1 MIQLSS
7 SAIMVVNEDGT
18 RRSFEFD
25 ELQSR
30 LYKSCLSCGINDS
43 MLAEDITLSVEY
55 VLKKISPG
63 VQVFAVSE
71 INSFVVRMLE
81 DAGYP
86 EIARNFIK
94 QNRIQKIDIKPDI
107 SLVSGIVCKH
117 LAVDGEELESIV
129 GKVLASCDILKID
142 KSSPSLII
150 ELARYYREKNFEF
163 KTSEFNIPLIKSG
176 SPWCVKA
183 DEIIFSLSLD
193 ARVLTS
199 ANILSVKNVSRLF
212 PAVKIDLSLFE
223 AARFYSLENP
233 LTELAL
239 LPCFR
244 ACATGINEISD
255 VSGRLYGDF
264 LAENGFSWHE
274 TSLPVLLRI
283 CDASAFSDAYL
294 DIKWPE
300 SGKCLNDMGA
310 LLASMVDRDISVRSL
325 N

>member
-7 SAIMVVNEDGT
+7 SAVIVVCEDGT

-43 MLAEDITLSVEY
+43 TLAEDITLSVEY
-55 VLKKISPG
+55 VLKKISSG
-63 VQVFAVSE
+63 EQVFAISE

-81 DAGYP
+81 DAGHP
-86 EIARNFIK
+86 EIARNFIR
-94 QNRIQKIDIKPDI
+94 QNKIQKIDIKPDL

-117 LAVDGEELESIV
+117 LAVEGEELESIV
-129 GKVLASCDILKID
+129 RNVLSSCDMLKID

-150 ELARYYREKNFEF
+150 ELARYYRGKNFEF
-163 KTSEFNIPLIKSG
+163 KTSEFNMPLIKSG
-176 SPWCVKA
+176 SPWCVKT
-183 DEIIFSLSLD
+183 DEIIFSLSPD
-193 ARVLTS
+193 ARVLAS

-212 PAVKIDLSLFE
+212 PAVKIDLSLSG
-223 AARFYSLENP
+223 AARFYALDKP

-244 ACATGINEISD
+244 ACATGITEISELAD
-255 VSGRLYGDF
+255 KLYGAF
-264 LAENGFSWHE
+264 LAENGFSVHE
-274 TSLPVLLRI
+274 TRLPVFLRI
-283 CDASAFSDAYL
+283 CDAAAFSDEYL

-300 SGKCLNDMGA
+300 SGNCLNEMGA
-310 LLASMVDRDISVRSL
+310 LLVSMVDREISIRSL

>member
-7 SAIMVVNEDGT
+7 SAVIVVCEDGT

-43 MLAEDITLSVEY
+43 TLAEDITLSVEY
-55 VLKKISPG
+55 VLKKISSG
-63 VQVFAVSE
+63 EQVFAVSE

-86 EIARNFIK
+86 EIARNFIR
-94 QNRIQKIDIKPDI
+94 QNKIQKIDVKPDL
-107 SLVSGIVCKH
+107 SLVSGIVRKH
-117 LAVDGEELESIV
+117 LAVEGDELESIV
-129 GKVLASCDILKID
+129 RKVLSSCDMLKID
-142 KSSPSLII
+142 KGSSSLII
-150 ELARYYREKNFEF
+150 ELARYYREKDFEF
-163 KTSEFNIPLIKSG
+163 KTSEFNMPLIKSG
-176 SPWCVKA
+176 SPWCVTA
-183 DEIIFSLSLD
+183 DQIIFSLSLD
-193 ARVLTS
+193 ARVLAS

-223 AARFYSLENP
+223 AARFYTLDKP

-244 ACATGINEISD
+244 ACATGITEISD
-255 VSGRLYGDF
+255 VSEKLYGAF
-264 LAENGFSWHE
+264 LAENGFSGHE
-274 TSLPVLLRI
+274 TSLPVFLRI
-283 CDASAFSDAYL
+283 CDAAAFSDAYL
-294 DIKWPE
+294 DVKWPE
-300 SGKCLNDMGA
+300 SGKCLSDMLA
-310 LLASMVDRDISVRSL
+310 LLASMVDREISIRSP

>member
-7 SAIMVVNEDGT
+7 SAVIVVCEDGT

-43 MLAEDITLSVEY
+43 TLAEDITLSVEY
-55 VLKKISPG
+55 VLKKISLG
-63 VQVFAVSE
+63 EQVFAISE
-71 INSFVVRMLE
+71 INSFVVKMLE

-86 EIARNFIK
+86 EIARDFIR
-94 QNRIQKIDIKPDI
+94 QNKIQKIDIKPDI

-117 LAVDGEELESIV
+117 LAVDGDELDTIV
-129 GKVLASCDILKID
+129 RKVLSSCEMLKIE
-142 KSSPSLII
+142 KGSPSLII
-150 ELARYYREKNFEF
+150 ELARYYRERDFEF
-163 KTSEFNIPLIKSG
+163 KTSEFNMPLVKSG
-176 SPWCVKA
+176 SPWCVKTE
-183 DEIIFSLSLD
+183 EIIYSSSLD
-193 ARVLTS
+193 TRKLTS
-199 ANILSVKNVSRLF
+199 ANMLSVKNVSRLF

-223 AARFYSLENP
+223 VARFYSLDKP

-244 ACATGINEISD
+244 ACAAGITEISEISD
-255 VSGRLYGDF
+255 KLYGAF
-264 LAENGFSWHE
+264 LAENGFSVHE
-274 TSLPVLLRI
+274 TRLPVFLRI
-283 CDASAFSDAYL
+283 CDAVAFSDVYL

-300 SGKCLNDMGA
+300 SGSCLNDIGA
-310 LLASMVDRDISVRSL
+310 LLVSMIDRDISMRSL

>member
-86 EIARNFIK
+86 EIAGNFIR
-94 QNRIQKIDIKPDI
+94 QNKIQKIDITPDL

-117 LAVDGEELESIV
+117 LAVGGDELDLIV
-129 GKVLASCDILKID
+129 RKVLSSCEMLKID

-163 KTSEFNIPLIKSG
+163 KTSEFNMPLVKSG
-176 SPWCVKA
+176 SPWCVKTE
-183 DEIIFSLSLD
+183 EIIYSLSLD
-193 ARVLTS
+193 TRALVS
-199 ANILSVKNVSRLF
+199 ANILSIKNVSRLF
-212 PAVKIDLSLFE
+212 TAVKIDLSLFE
-223 AARFYSLENP
+223 ASRYYALEKP
-233 LTELAL
+233 MTELAL

-244 ACATGINEISD
+244 ACAAGITEISE
-255 VSGRLYGDF
+255 VSDKIYGDF
-264 LAENGFSWHE
+264 LAENGFPGHDNK
-274 TSLPVLLRI
+274 LPIFLRI
-283 CDASAFSDAYL
+283 SDAAAFSDAYL

-300 SGKCLNDMGA
+300 SGKCLNDMGS
-310 LLASMVDRDISVRSL
+310 LLVSMIDRDISLKGL